1 MHPQIARFVVG
12 LLGCLALIA
21 LPQQLT
27 AQRQQR
33 LWPGSRV
40 RVSHTDACC
49 ASPQIGA
56 FVSLGVDSVVLRT
69 ERGTDSVRIAILRSA
84 VKSFEHSLGERN
96 YSRRGG
102 GLGFLGGVATGIAV
116 LAYLSRDCEEG
127 CIGSII
133 LAPYFAGGGALV
145 GLIVGNLIGR
155 SVYREVWRPVP
166 LPRRVGLAPGSDG
179 ALAVRLTLSF

>member
-1 MHPQIARFVVG
+1 MHPQIARRLAG
-12 LLGCLALIA
+12 LFGCLVLSAA
-21 LPQQLT
+21 PGQLT
-27 AQRQQR
+27 AQRVQH

-56 FVSLGVDSVVLRT
+56 FVSLGADSLILRS
-69 ERGTDSVRIAILRSA
+69 ESGADSARIAIPRSA

-96 YSRRGG
+96 YGRRGA
-102 GLGFLGGVATGIAV
+102 GLGALGGIATGIAV
-116 LAYLSRDCEEG
+116 LAYLSRPCEEG
-127 CIGSII
+127 CEIGLAI

-155 SVYREVWRPVP
+155 SIIHEEWRPVP
-166 LPRRVGLAPGSDG
+166 LR
-179 ALAVRLTLSF
+179 F